1 MPAQQ
6 FDLKNQGLLQE
17 GFCADLTIF
26 DPKTI
31 GERGDFLHPA
41 QQPEGIKYVLVN
53 GRLTVEDGVF
63 LTEKNGRMLRMH

>member
-1 MPAQQ
+1 M
-6 FDLKNQGLLQE
+6 DE
-17 GFCADLTIF
+17 TTLTN
-26 DPKTI
+26 D
-31 GERGDFLHPA
+31 PA